1 MMPRLTL
8 RQLLIFAA
16 IAETGSTTTAGV
28 RLSLSQSATS
38 AALNELEKQL
48 GTRLF
53 DRVGR
58 RLLLNE
64 TGRALQARARALLD
78 NAMGIER
85 DFGAHV
91 PGAAAEPAIQLRIGA
106 STTIGNYLLPSL
118 LARFKQGWPAADF
131 EVRIGNTQEVTAW
144 VGRLE
149 VDIGLIEG
157 PCHERE
163 IRAEPW
169 IEDELTVVC
178 APTHPFVR
186 DGNKGRVNVGSLR
199 EGPWL
204 LREPGSGTRESV
216 EQALLPHLHQL
227 QEGIRFG
234 STESIKQAAA
244 AGLGVTCLSGYA
256 VQDLITLGRVLPLKT
271 TLPRLTRR
279 FYLIHHPQKYF
290 SSALQRFMAHCR
302 NETEARTPASG
313 DTDVATKRTVARST
327 RRRANKAST

>member
-1 MMPRLTL
+1 MLPRLSL

-28 RLSLSQSATS
+28 RLSLSQSAAS
-38 AALNELEKQL
+38 AALNELEHLL

-64 TGRALQARARALLD
+64 TGRALQPRARALLD
-78 NAMGIER
+78 NAMGVER
-85 DFGAHV
+85 DF
-91 PGAAAEPAIQLRIGA
+91 AAQSHGRTVERTIQLHIGA

-118 LARFKQGWPAADF
+118 VARFRDQWPSAHID
-131 EVRIGNTQEVTAW
+131 VQIGNTEDISAS
-144 VGRLE
+144 VGRLD

-157 PCHERE
+157 PCHERGV
-163 IRAEPW
+163 RAEQW
-169 IEDELTVVC
+169 IEDELVIIC
-178 APTHPFVR
+178 APTHPLLR
-186 DGNKGRVNVGSLR
+186 GSTKSRVSVTSLR

-216 EQALLPHLHQL
+216 ERALLPHLHEL
-227 QEGIRFG
+227 QEGMQFG
-234 STESIKQAAA
+234 STEAIKQAAA
-244 AGLGVTCLSGYA
+244 EGLGLTCLSRYA

-290 SSALQRFMAHCR
+290 STALNEFVTHCR
-302 NETEARTPASG
+302 NAKEVR
-313 DTDVATKRTVARST
+313 
-327 RRRANKAST
+327 

>member
-1 MMPRLTL
+1 MMPRLSL

-28 RLSLSQSATS
+28 HLSLSQSATS
-38 AALNELEKQL
+38 AALNELEHLL

-64 TGRALQARARALLD
+64 TGRALQPRARALLD
-78 NAMGIER
+78 NAMGVER
-85 DFGAHV
+85 DFAVHSGAN
-91 PGAAAEPAIQLRIGA
+91 GEPAIQLRVGA
-106 STTIGNYLLPSL
+106 STTIGNYLLPSIV
-118 LARFKQGWPAADF
+118 ARFREERPAAYID
-131 EVRIGNTQEVTAW
+131 VQIGNTQDVSAA
-144 VGRLE
+144 VGRLD

-163 IRAEPW
+163 VRAEPW
-169 IEDELTVVC
+169 IEDELVIVC
-178 APTHPFVR
+178 APAHPLLRGGKKRPVS
-186 DGNKGRVNVGSLR
+186 VGSLR

-216 EQALLPHLHQL
+216 ERALLPHLHQL
-227 QEGIRFG
+227 QEGMQFG
-234 STESIKQAAA
+234 STEAIKQAAA
-244 AGLGVTCLSGYA
+244 EGLGLTCLSRYA
-256 VQDLITLGRVLPLKT
+256 VQDLITLGRVLPLRT

-290 SSALQRFMAHCR
+290 SPALTQFVAHCR
-302 NETEARTPASG
+302 KEREVRSG
-313 DTDVATKRTVARST
+313 VM
-327 RRRANKAST
+327 